1 MGQTR
6 PYRLASAAFLS
17 TTEIFALWSFPNPH
31 NPETGSLLFNSR
43 AIAYFKVRIEFNIAM
58 TNDETIRFFTVW
70 KLL

>member
-31 NPETGSLLFNSR
+31 NPETGSLQVMLLDKN
-43 AIAYFKVRIEFNIAM
+43 
-58 TNDETIRFFTVW
+58 
-70 KLL
+70 KLKPI